1 MAKAFKQQ
9 LIEAVIA
16 KNSETASALT
26 VGDVDFGAVEA
37 HSGDAGCNTK
47 NYADCKRRKC

>member
-16 KNSETASALT
+16 KNSETASNLT
-26 VGDVDFGAVEA
+26 VGDVDFGAVAEF
-37 HSGDAGCNTK
+37 SGDAGRNTK
-47 NYADCKRRKC
+47 IT